1 MRDVYGWQKS
11 VVFHSDLEEIFLIKQ
26 REFRNVEDLDYMIRD
41 RQTCWGMQGF
51 LVCNRILKKRGCSL
65 NTFVVENFFK
75 STFYQPEKRMLPP
88 QQTFAI
94 SFYLF
99 EIIGTKD
106 FLEKLVLNPG
116 KPHDVVYS
124 TLAEFFN
131 TLKRK
136 CWDDTTLNTNPH
148 PLDIFN
154 ISKRTLLSFHN
165 LMTALMFSFSCQVKL
180 HDITSP
186 NKQKTSSNQRVNKSK
201 SEKVEEVSSLILR
214 TLELLMS
221 VPKSENESTLLKNDL
236 ATYIHFY
243 ERKRT
248 SQKQNL
254 LLKLCSSL
262 KGQTHEFKLI
272 KLMLECGAD
281 TNIVNQHRDSP
292 LHLLVK
298 KEVDSTS
305 FWHSESYST
314 RAENFTTIVQV
325 ILDGNFHQD
334 QVNLSG
340 QSALECIKPLLA
352 RYPNAKLSRMV
363 GDSFQG
369 VRPLSCIAATEVR
382 RLRLPCD
389 GLPVTLQSVV
399 NTVSLYF
406 LII

>member
-1 MRDVYGWQKS
+1 
-11 VVFHSDLEEIFLIKQ
+11 
-26 REFRNVEDLDYMIRD
+26 
-41 RQTCWGMQGF
+41 
-51 LVCNRILKKRGCSL
+51 
-65 NTFVVENFFK
+65 
-75 STFYQPEKRMLPP
+75 
-88 QQTFAI
+88 
-94 SFYLF
+94 
-99 EIIGTKD
+99 
-106 FLEKLVLNPG
+106 
-116 KPHDVVYS
+116 
-124 TLAEFFN
+124 
-131 TLKRK
+131 
-136 CWDDTTLNTNPH
+136 
-148 PLDIFN
+148 
-154 ISKRTLLSFHN
+154 
-165 LMTALMFSFSCQVKL
+165 MTALMFSFSYQVKL

-186 NKQKTSSNQRVNKSK
+186 NEQNTSSNQRVNKSK

-214 TLELLMS
+214 ILELLMS
-221 VPKSENESTLLKNDL
+221 VPKSENESTLLENHL

-243 ERKRT
+243 ERKRP

-254 LLKLCSSL
+254 LLNLCSSL
-262 KGQTHEFKLI
+262 KGQTHEFKL
-272 KLMLECGAD
+272 MLDCGAD

-305 FWHSESYST
+305 FWHSECYST
-314 RAENFTTIVQV
+314 LAENFTTIVQV

-352 RYPNAKLSRMV
+352 RYPNAKLSRLV